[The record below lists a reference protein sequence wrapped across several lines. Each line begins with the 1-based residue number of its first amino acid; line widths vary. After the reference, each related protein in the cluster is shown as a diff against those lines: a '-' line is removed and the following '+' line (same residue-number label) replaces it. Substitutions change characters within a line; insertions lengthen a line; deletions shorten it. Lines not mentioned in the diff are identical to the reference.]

1 MVKPPALHASQMFS
15 LAVVTD
21 SIRIHPKSSQ
31 SCPLLQSVTDSLN
44 DRFCNRVLAGVG
56 LVLRVFDVLE
66 LEEPIIH
73 AGESHSTVKGKSG
86 NSYQAIC

>member
-1 MVKPPALHASQMFS
+1 MFA

-31 SCPLLQSVTDSLN
+31 SCSLLQSVTASL
-44 DRFCNRVLAGVG
+44 DARFCNRVLSGVG
-56 LVLRVFDVLE
+56 LVLKVFDVLE

-73 AGESHSTVKGKSG
+73 AGESHSTVKGTSFVCSIG
-86 NSYQAIC
+86 